1 MGTFFKNHLTNG
13 AHSGIFIKR
22 WGKQMK
28 KIYKPQKPLEKA
40 YCGFFIKKGN
50 FHLIES
56 TSE

>member
-1 MGTFFKNHLTNG
+1 MGTFFKKHLTNG

-40 YCGFFIKKGN
+40 YCGFFHKERE
-50 FHLIES
+50 LS
-56 TSE
+56 SD